1 MKNKNDITILLA
13 EDDDHISRL
22 VEYILMTK
30 GFVVV
35 AVKNGQ
41 DAIDMI
47 SSRSFSLVI
56 LDIMMPVKDGFSVLR
71 FIRESDKYNHLPV
84 LMLTAKGQQKDMASA
99 ARFGAT
105 KYLTKPFDPDELVD
119 TVNDILG

>member
-1 MKNKNDITILLA
+1 MTNNDCKTILLA
-13 EDDDHISRL
+13 EDDNHISRL
-22 VEYILMTK
+22 IEYILTTK
-30 GFVVV
+30 GFNVVTV
-35 AVKNGQ
+35 QNGQ

-47 SSRSFSLVI
+47 SSQAFSLVI

-71 FIRESDKYNHLPV
+71 FIRESNDYSNMPV
-84 LMLTAKGQQKDMASA
+84 LMLTAKGQQKDIASA

-105 KYLTKPFDPDELVD
+105 KYLTKPFDPDELIN